1 MQPTESYEAANNSTS
16 SYLFISCPNWGQD
29 DSNYGT
35 YNICP
40 HYSGT
45 NDNGTLQSYQES
57 HGGAGYSSLLVFND
71 TFTYDNLNR
80 LTTATDTNQASS
92 LQWARTYNY
101 DQWGNMW
108 QPNPYNQP
116 VSGNTPTTNVYNA
129 STNHDTRWTYDNAG
143 NLTNVNGNGAA
154 YNAENQITW
163 LSATTGNGGG
173 VETLAYDAVG
183 QRVQKTI
190 SGTGGS
196 TTVYVYDAFGQ
207 LASEYVNGT
216 STRDYVF
223 DGVGDLMAVENASGP
238 CYTCYLA
245 YDHLGSVRLV
255 MDQNANVVG
264 RHDYLPFGQEV
275 SGYAGRTTPGFNVAG
290 SVPNDAT
297 QKFTGQIRDQES
309 GMDFFNARY
318 LTWSLARFNSPDP
331 GNAGTDFV
339 SSQSWNGYAYV
350 LGNPLAFTDP
360 TGKDCG
366 GGANWDGDTPCFY
379 GGTTEFYLPYGAPV
393 MPFGSDTISAPTIT
407 SPIDTS
413 SLPLETYNGGIISN
427 SGGGG
432 GGGGG
437 TKTVPQKLAC
447 AAAFGKDHSIASM
460 LGFGNSYVANL
471 FGGNSVGGLVNLGLS
486 LAPGGGSAPDFPKMV
501 AGGASLDV
509 PVNDILRLS
518 GGQGIQG
525 PTSVTGTI
533 RTAALGTLFN
543 AATSPATLTS
553 IAEGGEIA
561 LQGGITAAEYASGAA
576 IAKFALD
583 VGTVGYGYFFACG
596 N

>member
-1 MQPTESYEAANNSTS
+1 LNVTPTQPTESYEAVNNSTS

-35 YNICP
+35 YNTCP

-71 TFTYDNLNR
+71 IFTYDNLNR
-80 LTTATDTNQASS
+80 LNTATDTNQASS

-116 VSGNTPTTNVYNA
+116 VSGNTPTTNVYSA

-173 VETLAYDAVG
+173 AETLAYDAVG
-183 QRVQKTI
+183 QRIQKTI

-223 DGVGDLMAVENASGP
+223 DGAGDLMAIENASGP
-238 CYTCYLA
+238 CTTCYLA

-275 SGYAGRTTPGFNVAG
+275 SGYAGRTTPGFNVPG

-318 LTWSLARFNSPDP
+318 LTWSLGRFNSPDP
-331 GNAGTDFV
+331 GNAGANLI

-350 LGNPLAFTDP
+350 LGNPLNAVDP
-360 TGKDCG
+360 TGTHWVITPVCSPGPNRDGITCTNNWAWVDDGPTIFLNAGNNGPSISGSGSAGSTSAPKPPPTVWHCLGVAAADKG
-366 GGANWDGDTPCFY
+366 PSIGLDVIGAIPAVGNVASAAGLIRAAINVNKVITNPAV
-379 GGTTEFYLPYGAPV
+379 GISSGVYGAYGAAKA
-393 MPFGSDTISAPTIT
+393 GSENPTDSLVGAGSAGAGIGLALA
-407 SPIDTS
+407 DL
-413 SLPLETYNGGIISN
+413 SL
-427 SGGGG
+427 
-432 GGGGG
+432 GG
-437 TKTVPQKLAC
+437 TKAIPIVGNAVSLLTLGWDGYQ
-447 AAAFGKDHSIASM
+447 ASKTYQSCM
-460 LGFGNSYVANL
+460 
-471 FGGNSVGGLVNLGLS
+471 
-486 LAPGGGSAPDFPKMV
+486 
-501 AGGASLDV
+501 AGH
-509 PVNDILRLS
+509 
-518 GGQGIQG
+518 
-525 PTSVTGTI
+525 
-533 RTAALGTLFN
+533 
-543 AATSPATLTS
+543 
-553 IAEGGEIA
+553 
-561 LQGGITAAEYASGAA
+561 
-576 IAKFALD
+576 
-583 VGTVGYGYFFACG
+583 
-596 N
+596 

>member
-1 MQPTESYEAANNSTS
+1 MQRTPICEATSTS

-35 YNICP
+35 YNTRP
-40 HYSGT
+40 HYTGT

-116 VSGNTPTTNVYNA
+116 VSGNTPNTNVYSA

-216 STRDYVF
+216 STRDYVL
-223 DGVGDLMAVENASGP
+223 DGAGDLMAVENASGP

-318 LTWSLARFNSPDP
+318 LTWSLGRFNSPDP
-331 GNAGTDFV
+331 GNAGADFV

-350 LGNPLAFTDP
+350 LGNPLNAVDP
-360 TGKDCG
+360 TGTHWVITPVCSPGPNGDGITCTNNWAWVDDG
-366 GGANWDGDTPCFY
+366 PTIFLNVGNNGPSFGNNGLSSGTRGSTSNGGANSG
-379 GGTTEFYLPYGAPV
+379 
-393 MPFGSDTISAPTIT
+393 
-407 SPIDTS
+407 
-413 SLPLETYNGGIISN
+413 
-427 SGGGG
+427 SGGGPQNGKTCQPGSVDTFISKYVGANTIISASLTTNTPMVELGAAIG
-432 GGGGG
+432 GLGGE
-437 TKTVPQKLAC
+437 VS
-447 AAAFGKDHSIASM
+447 AF
-460 LGFGNSYVANL
+460 
-471 FGGNSVGGLVNLGLS
+471 VGGLVGSMFGVGGSASYVPGTGSFYLGGVVTVG
-486 LAPGGGSAPDFPKMV
+486 AGIGGGS
-501 AGGASLDV
+501 GASLSVV
-509 PVNDILRLS
+509 PVPSSQNANSIANGLS
-518 GGQGIQG
+518 YALTYQPLFFFGSTVIKSPGSG
-525 PTSVTGTI
+525 PAVVGPSVGSRVPVSTSV
-533 RTAALGTLFN
+533 
-543 AATSPATLTS
+543 
-553 IAEGGEIA
+553 
-561 LQGGITAAEYASGAA
+561 
-576 IAKFALD
+576 
-583 VGTVGYGYFFACG
+583 GYSRCLWNCG
-596 N
+596 C